1 MSTIDH
7 RSIKR
12 EIAPRFPKGVA
23 MPHPA
28 ITPVFMLDGGFSTW
42 AKLYDCTPPCREE
55 CRRFW
60 WAIES
65 APWRRVSIEARAR
78 ERREE
83 AMRRP
88 DQAALSVMALAEAA
102 ADWE

>member
-1 MSTIDH
+1 
-7 RSIKR
+7 
-12 EIAPRFPKGVA
+12 
-23 MPHPA
+23 MPPPA
-28 ITPVFMLDGGFSTW
+28 ITPVFMLDGEFSTW
-42 AKLYDCTPPCREE
+42 RSLYDCIPPCREE

-65 APWRRVSIEARAR
+65 APWRRVSIEARSR

-83 AMRRP
+83 AQRRTR
-88 DQAALSVMALAEAA
+88 QAARPVMALAEAV